1 MNKNSLQHNLVEE
14 LSQLIEQ
21 GKHQIAVQV
30 NSTMTLVFWEVGK
43 RINEEILQNERAD
56 YGKNIVTT
64 VSSQLKKRYGNSFG
78 TRNVRRMMQ
87 FAEIYP
93 DIQIV
98 GSLSRQLSWS
108 HFVEL
113 FPIKSKE
120 TRNFPDQCR
129 VS

>member
-1 MNKNSLQHNLVEE
+1 MNKNGLHHNLLKE

-64 VSSQLKKRYGNSFG
+64 VSSQLKKQYGNSF
-78 TRNVRRMMQ
+78 N
-87 FAEIYP
+87 I
-93 DIQIV
+93 
-98 GSLSRQLSWS
+98 
-108 HFVEL
+108 
-113 FPIKSKE
+113 
-120 TRNFPDQCR
+120 
-129 VS
+129 

>member
-1 MNKNSLQHNLVEE
+1 MKNGLHNNLVKE

-43 RINEEILQNERAD
+43 RINKEILQYVRAD

-78 TRNVRRMMQ
+78 TSNKKT
-87 FAEIYP
+87 
-93 DIQIV
+93 
-98 GSLSRQLSWS
+98 G
-108 HFVEL
+108 
-113 FPIKSKE
+113 IKINTAMVAARERIAQKKL
-120 TRNFPDQCR
+120 Q
-129 VS
+129 